1 MVLGNTISDKLANNH
16 RGIDYFSWFVSIYLI
31 NIPFIGF
38 NNKFSAWLGFDSNY
52 LTYAYYGVLWLLLI
66 ISFRRLFPKIRSSF
80 LLFVLISLLFIIC
93 NILIYPENRIYIT
106 GDFFKNIPTFS
117 ATCILSSM
125 IFLWIGACVTD
136 YSSLRKK
143 FHIAS
148 RIGIIFAVLSDIIAL
163 FILQEKYY
171 DDMSFG
177 YGVCLVTCD
186 ALFEYLQGRKKTD
199 LIFSLVGIISILIS
213 GTRGPVLCVM
223 ILFVLW
229 TFIYQK
235 KVKYRVEAIVGCIVL
250 VLLNYLGVFYRL
262 LEKLSLFLQSIG
274 IQDNRIMNMLFS
286 GEIWDSSGRDDL
298 FSTIWESIMQRP
310 MLGYGIGGDRLL
322 LQNNSYVHNI
332 ILELFCDFGIIFGS
346 IIFIYLMWLF
356 IKSILEKN
364 SDFSGVCLIIFSV
377 TVLKLM
383 MSSSYIISPIL
394 FLLIGMCL
402 NHIPEKASLSEVEK
416 E

>member
-1 MVLGNTISDKLANNH
+1 MVLGNTISDKPANNH
-16 RGIDYFSWFVSIYLI
+16 RGIDYFSWFISIYLI

-38 NNKFSAWLGFDSNY
+38 NNKFSAWLGFNSNY

-117 ATCILSSM
+117 TTCILSSM
-125 IFLWIGACVTD
+125 IFLWFGACVTD
-136 YSSLRKK
+136 YSSLRKN

-171 DDMSFG
+171 DDMNFG
-177 YGVCLVTCD
+177 YGVGLVTCD

-199 LIFSLVGIISILIS
+199 LFFSLVGIISILMS

-235 KVKYRVEAIVGCIVL
+235 EFKYRVEAIVGCIVL
-250 VLLNYLGVFYRL
+250 VLLNYLGIFYRL
-262 LEKLSLFLQSIG
+262 LEKLSLFLQSVG
-274 IQDNRIMNMLFS
+274 IQDNRIMDMLFS
-286 GEIWDSSGRDDL
+286 GEIWDSSGRDDI
-298 FSTIWESIMQRP
+298 FSIIWEAIMQRP
-310 MLGYGIGGDRLL
+310 LLGYGIGADRLL
-322 LQNNSYVHNI
+322 LQKNSYVHNI
-332 ILELFCDFGIIFGS
+332 ILELFCNFGIIFGS
-346 IIFIYLMWLF
+346 IIFIYLMRLF
-356 IKSILEKN
+356 IKSIFEKN
-364 SDFSGVCLIIFSV
+364 SDFSGVCLVIFSV
-377 TVLKLM
+377 AVIRLM
-383 MSSSYIISPIL
+383 ISSSYIISPIF

>member
-1 MVLGNTISDKLANNH
+1 MVLGNSISDKPANNH
-16 RGIDYFSWFVSIYLI
+16 SGIDYFSWFVSIYLI

-38 NNKFSAWLGFDSNY
+38 NNKFSAWLGFNSNY

-117 ATCILSSM
+117 TTCILSSM
-125 IFLWIGACVTD
+125 IFLWFGACVTD
-136 YSSLRKK
+136 YSSLRKN

-171 DDMSFG
+171 DDMNFG

-186 ALFEYLQGRKKTD
+186 ALFEYLQDRKKTD
-199 LIFSLVGIISILIS
+199 LIFSLVGIISILMS

-235 KVKYRVEAIVGCIVL
+235 EFKYRVEAIVGCIVM

-274 IQDNRIMNMLFS
+274 IQDNRIMDMLFS
-286 GEIWDSSGRDDL
+286 GEIWDSSGRDDI
-298 FSTIWESIMQRP
+298 FSTIWEAIMQRP
-310 MLGYGIGGDRLL
+310 LLGYGIGADRLL
-322 LQNNSYVHNI
+322 LQKNSYVHNI
-332 ILELFCDFGIIFGS
+332 ILELFCDFGVIFGS
-346 IIFIYLMWLF
+346 IIFIYLMRLF
-356 IKSILEKN
+356 IKSIFEKN

-377 TVLKLM
+377 AVLKLM

>member
-1 MVLGNTISDKLANNH
+1 M
-16 RGIDYFSWFVSIYLI
+16 
-31 NIPFIGF
+31 
-38 NNKFSAWLGFDSNY
+38 
-52 LTYAYYGVLWLLLI
+52 
-66 ISFRRLFPKIRSSF
+66 
-80 LLFVLISLLFIIC
+80 
-93 NILIYPENRIYIT
+93 
-106 GDFFKNIPTFS
+106 
-117 ATCILSSM
+117 
-125 IFLWIGACVTD
+125 TD

-199 LIFSLVGIISILIS
+199 LIITRVEIIYILIS
-213 GTRGPVLCVM
+213 GTRGPVICVM

-286 GEIWDSSGRDDL
+286 GEIWDSSGRDDI
-298 FSTIWESIMQRP
+298 FPTIWEAIMKRP

-322 LQNNSYVHNI
+322 LPKNSYVHNI

-402 NHIPEKASLSEVEK
+402 NHIPKKASLSEVEK